1 MFNPRDFSAGL
12 SPRLILPQTTVDVI
26 DVVEPPLLEVPVDIS
41 VSDLPVFGS
50 VRSRQNSDD
59 NSENYLAL
67 LGVDYL
73 RPFDHDESASFKQ
86 YPEYES
92 LLPDHYNDSDNSG
105 SISSRKDKPP
115 DNKLA
120 LVLRSLGPFAK
131 ENITPQQLRILINMK
146 DLLTKGVEV
155 LKHGRGGKPKKRI
168 LYCKSDFTSL
178 LWGENID
185 LKNENE
191 NNEKNESEKNHE
203 KGIVKSPEKKNNSE
217 SFFRQIIGPANGPK
231 SKLISRAGTFKTQDD
246 RTIQLSEVIEVRD
259 DIGTDVMRRS
269 VAKQFVAGSEQTCV
283 ISIILANR
291 TLDFEIEEQYWRPI
305 FHALQILVNYYR
317 VILPSVHE
325 QQQRSDRSL
334 IESDRLNELDRSLS
348 GSDGTVNKI

>member
-1 MFNPRDFSAGL
+1 MGLPPGKL
-12 SPRLILPQTTVDVI
+12 SPGLILPLPTIDII
-26 DVVEPPLLEVPVDIS
+26 DVVDIPPLELPVDIS
-41 VSDLPVFGS
+41 VSDLPVLGS

-67 LGVDYL
+67 LGVDYI
-73 RPFDHDESASFKQ
+73 RTFDNDESSSFKQ

-92 LLPDHYNDSDNSG
+92 RLQDHYNDSDNSG
-105 SISSRKDKPP
+105 SISSRKDKPA
-115 DNKLA
+115 DKKLA
-120 LVLRSLGPFAK
+120 IVLRSLGPFAK

-191 NNEKNESEKNHE
+191 KNENEKNYE

-217 SFFRQIIGPANGPK
+217 SFFRQLIGPANGPK
-231 SKLISRAGTFKTQDD
+231 SRLISRAGTFKTQDD
-246 RTIQLSEVIEVRD
+246 RTILLSEVIEVRD

-334 IESDRLNELDRSLS
+334 IESDRLNESDRTLS
-348 GSDGTVNKI
+348 GSDRTINRDIEL